1 MINGEAEA
9 GSYYL
14 LRADGSGFGKAGS
27 DSKVGSFRGYIKP
40 VGVDPAKAPA
50 LVIGDDGGATGLETV
65 NTDKLIAYSVDGILN
80 VITSKAQSVKVY
92 AVDGRLVR
100 TLQLGEGRNEVSGLA
115 KGIYI
120 VDNRKVAVK

>member
-1 MINGEAEA
+1 M
-9 GSYYL
+9 
-14 LRADGSGFGKAGS
+14 RADGSGFGKAGS

-50 LVIGDDGGATGLETV
+50 LVIGEDDGGATGLETV

-80 VITSKAQSVKVY
+80 VITSEAQSVKVY
-92 AVDGRLVR
+92 AIDGRLVR
-100 TLQLGEGRNEVSGLA
+100 ILQLGEGRNEVSGLA